1 MLLVTVGILLVFTII
16 SFVIFD
22 RDFLAPP
29 TVVSLGLLFSSLCA
43 LYNEEKWALDYSATT
58 TGVIIVG
65 IGTFIIGGLI
75 GVLLSNLFKLKKI
88 SFSHKTY
95 EVTPIHVGAL
105 KTIIVVLFQLVV
117 IAMLL
122 REVSRITGGGSY
134 LEMVAKYRL
143 LTGFQQ
149 DMDDLTLRFPWLL
162 RQFLEMNFAFG
173 LIYIYVI
180 GNNIA
185 AKSKG
190 ILLNWLPVVL
200 CSIITFM
207 QGYRSD
213 MLRLW
218 VALLVISYTLRKRSL
233 GWKNNRDTR
242 KMIRR
247 MALSV
252 IGIAI
257 LFVAL
262 RSFVG
267 RSETDWDPIF
277 YLTHYAGS
285 PIAALDL
292 FLKDPIAPSGIW
304 GKECFY
310 NLNLIMSTWFNKP
323 ELRYNFYKEFRKS
336 PSGLIIGNVY
346 TALRPPYYDFGG
358 IGGLALYMLTFG
370 IFFTFLY
377 CKNRDKHGRGEVDFG
392 LLLYS
397 YLAYT
402 FFLYF
407 YNLYNN
413 FVSFGFFKFIVELL
427 IVRWLI
433 VNFKYKSRFHVSIS
447 NKRK

>member
-1 MLLVTVGILLVFTII
+1 MLFVIVGILLVFVII
-16 SFVIFD
+16 SYIIFD

-43 LYNEEKWALDYSATT
+43 LYNEEKWALDYSADTT
-58 TGVIIVG
+58 VVIAVGV
-65 IGTFIIGGLI
+65 GTFIAGGLI
-75 GVLLSNLFKLKKI
+75 GVILSNLFKLNKV

-95 EVTPIHVGAL
+95 IVSSIQVGAL
-105 KTIIVVLFQLVV
+105 KTLIVVLFQILTM
-117 IAMLL
+117 IMLL

-134 LEMVAKYRL
+134 LAMVATYRS
-143 LTGFQQ
+143 LTGFNQ
-149 DMDDLTLRFPWLL
+149 DLDDLSLQFPWLL

-185 AKSKG
+185 AKSKT
-190 ILLNWLPVVL
+190 IFLNWVPVIL

-218 VALLVISYTLRKRSL
+218 VALLVITYTLKKRSS
-233 GWKNNRDTR
+233 GWKNNRDTK

-257 LFVAL
+257 LFVTL

-267 RSETDWDPIF
+267 RSESDWDPIF

-292 FLKDPIAPSGIW
+292 FLKDPTLPSNIW

-310 NLNLIMSTWFNKP
+310 NLNLIMSTWLKKP
-323 ELRYNFYKEFRKS
+323 ELRYIFYKEFRKS
-336 PSGLIIGNVY
+336 PSGLYIGNVY

-358 IGGLALYMLTFG
+358 IGGLAVYMLIFG
-370 IFFTFLY
+370 AFFTFLY
-377 CKNRDKHGRGEVDFG
+377 CKVRDKCGKGEVDFG

-397 YLAYT
+397 YIAYT

-413 FVSFGFFKFIVELL
+413 FVSFGFVKFIAELL

-433 VNFKYKSRFHVSIS
+433 VNFKYKSRFHL
-447 NKRK
+447 RL